1 MHLGNLWGILRENE
15 DQVDRIGPWYRSR
28 FDLVYGVRLVHIL
41 GSTFQDGFEAW
52 SILELLICIGILVRL

>member
-15 DQVDRIGPWYRSR
+15 DQVDWVGPWHRSR

-41 GSTFQDGFEAW
+41 
-52 SILELLICIGILVRL
+52 